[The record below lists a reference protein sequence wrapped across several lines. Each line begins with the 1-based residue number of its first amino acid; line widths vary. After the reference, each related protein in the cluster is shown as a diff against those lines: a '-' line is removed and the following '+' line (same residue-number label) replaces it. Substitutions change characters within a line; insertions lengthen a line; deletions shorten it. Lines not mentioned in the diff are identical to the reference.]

1 MKNNK
6 KKDLDLEKY
15 EEDLDEDIKKI
26 EEEMTED
33 YVENYKKESNKIVK
47 ILNIVFIVLIVLM
60 IMITIDVVAVAR
72 YNTGPFFAIKTK
84 IYKDGGTKIYY
95 GVGYKVIK
103 YNQIQGRRDMTI
115 GFWTM
120 PYNVEPLNT
129 SSLDLAIEF
138 TDNPSKSYKRYY
150 KKFIRIES
158 VLRSI
163 NESDKTI
170 SLDYIDEDG
179 KYTLGIVCKMADKK
193 IPSNL
198 EQDKEITVIGTVS
211 NFKLKTEK
219 ETNKLYL
226 NDCFAEQ

>member
-1 MKNNK
+1 MKKSK
-6 KKDLDLEKY
+6 KKDLILDEY
-15 EEDLDEDIKKI
+15 DEDIKKI

-33 YVENYKKESNKIVK
+33 YVENKKANNNKLVK
-47 ILNIVFIVLIVLM
+47 ILNIVFIILIFLMLM
-60 IMITIDVVAVAR
+60 ITVDIVAVAR

-84 IYKDGGTKIYY
+84 TYKDGGTKVYY
-95 GVGYKVIK
+95 GMGYKVIK
-103 YNQIQGRRDMTI
+103 YNQIQGRRDITI

-138 TDNPSKSYKRYY
+138 TEDPSKSYERYY

-158 VLRSI
+158 TLQSI
-163 NESDKTI
+163 NEDKKTL

-179 KYTLGIVCKMADKK
+179 KYTLEIACKMADNK

-198 EQDKEITVIGTVS
+198 EKDKEITIIGTVS
-211 NFKLKTEK
+211 NFKLKTETS
-219 ETNKLYL
+219 TNKLYL
-226 NDCFAEQ
+226 NNCFAEQ